1 MISSFNYER
10 VLKTT
15 ERKTASVYEEKNVEL
30 NISDEVLTAIWSSQ
44 KLKKKLLTLRNDSFC
59 LRFCYLTCKLSI
71 APVEDD
77 IIKVI
82 LRTLSNIYDIAFCEN
97 SYQL

>member
-1 MISSFNYER
+1 MISSFNYKR

-44 KLKKKLLTLRNDSFC
+44 KLKKKLSTLRNDSFC
-59 LRFCYLTCKLSI
+59 LKFC
-71 APVEDD
+71 
-77 IIKVI
+77 
-82 LRTLSNIYDIAFCEN
+82 
-97 SYQL
+97 

>member
-1 MISSFNYER
+1 MISSFNYGR

-15 ERKTASVYEEKNVEL
+15 ERKTASVYEEKKVEL

-59 LRFCYLTCKLSI
+59 FRFCYLTCKLS